1 VNICFASLNY
11 PTNGGATSG
20 VGAQVQLLAHSLI
33 ALGHSVSVIDLAT
46 NGKNSTVED
55 RGVTVHRMRSGSL
68 HWFAGK
74 LPFIGNI
81 VALPIREIEYSFAVL
96 RGIRQAERSH
106 QLDLIEGTE
115 TGALL
120 LSLFRKAVPLVIR
133 LHGERY
139 TFTKHT
145 PGLRVTL
152 DVRISRALQRFA
164 LRRAVLLVSPSRAH
178 AQEIAR
184 ELHSDHTSSRVIPN
198 CIDLEELPSSEV
210 SREQNLVLFV
220 GRLERVKGVSL
231 LLEAARMV
239 VQECPNTRFVLAGA
253 SHPTMP
259 AEEIDAIIRSYSLEE
274 HFERLNF
281 VPRQKLISL
290 YQRAAICVV
299 PSHYESFG
307 LVALEAMAC
316 GLPVVATRVGGL
328 PEVVKDKV
336 TGLLVPPNAPAAL
349 AKAICELL
357 TDPSKR
363 TSMGKAGY
371 ERARAKFSVEHHA
384 IVNECLYEEILARLN
399 TTARDNAISG
409 QLA

>member
-1 VNICFASLNY
+1 MNICFASLNY
-11 PTNGGATSG
+11 PTNEGATSG
-20 VGAQVQLLAHSLI
+20 VGSQVQLLARSLI
-33 ALGHSVSVIDLAT
+33 ASGHSVSVIDLAT
-46 NGKNSTVED
+46 NGQNSIVED
-55 RGVTVHRMRSGSL
+55 LGVTVHRMRTGRL
-68 HWFAGK
+68 HWFASK

-81 VALPIREIEYSFAVL
+81 VALPIREIEYSLAVW
-96 RGIRQAERSH
+96 RGIRQAERLH

-120 LSLFRKAVPLVIR
+120 LSMFCKAVPLVIR

-139 TFTKHT
+139 TFHKYT
-145 PGLRVTL
+145 PELRLTL
-152 DVRISRALQRFA
+152 DIRISRALQRFA
-164 LRRAVLLVSPSRAH
+164 LRRAALLVSPSRAH

-198 CIDLEELPSSEV
+198 CIDLGEIPPSEV
-210 SREQNLVLFV
+210 SREQNLVLFA

-231 LLEAARMV
+231 LLEAARLV

-253 SHPTMP
+253 SHPTIS
-259 AEEIDAIIRSYSLEE
+259 AEEIDAIIRGSSLEE
-274 HFERLNF
+274 HFERLSF
-281 VPRQKLISL
+281 VPRQRLISL

-328 PEVVKDKV
+328 PEVVKDNV
-336 TGLLVPPNAPAAL
+336 AGLLVPPNAPAAL

-357 TDPSKR
+357 TNPSKR
-363 TSMGKAGY
+363 TEMGKAGY
-371 ERARAKFSVEHHA
+371 ERARAEFSVERNA
-384 IVNECLYEEILARLN
+384 IVNERLYQEIRARLDA
-399 TTARDNAISG
+399 TTRDNAISG